1 MDVETDST
9 VEMDAGQT
17 QEARTEFLTS
27 AGNFLNNALP
37 VMQSSPDLTPLMG
50 EMLLFAIRGY
60 RAGRT
65 LESAFEEAVQGI
77 KAQLEQ
83 QQQAEQQGPPPDPAA
98 EAEAAAIQQK
108 MQLEGAKGQA
118 QIQSLQQKGQI
129 EAQKGETEAQK
140 GQLELAQEQAKLQA
154 WSRIRPLS

>member
-1 MDVETDST
+1 MHVASEWTWKRTRT

-37 VMQSSPDLTPLMG
+37 VMQASPDLTPLMG
-50 EMLLFAIRGY
+50 EMMLFAVRGY

-65 LESAFEEAVQGI
+65 LESAFEEAVQSM
-77 KAQLEQ
+77 KQKLEQ

-98 EAEAAAIQQK
+98 EAEAQKIQQ
-108 MQLEGAKGQA
+108 QAQIEGAKGQA
-118 QIQSLQQKGQI
+118 QTSG
-129 EAQKGETEAQK
+129 
-140 GQLELAQEQAKLQA
+140 LAAEGPDRGSEGRDGGPEGPA
-154 WSRIRPLS
+154 